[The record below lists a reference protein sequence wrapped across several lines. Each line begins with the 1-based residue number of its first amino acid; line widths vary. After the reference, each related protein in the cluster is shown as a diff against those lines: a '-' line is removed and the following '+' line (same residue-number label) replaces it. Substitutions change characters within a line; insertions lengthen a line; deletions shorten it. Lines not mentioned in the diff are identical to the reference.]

1 MRLLV
6 TLACSLALAGAG
18 FAGSPPIPRETH
30 RVVTGAEPCGAAG
43 RGATLWVGVYTPG
56 RLVAIDAASGRIVR
70 SIRVGPT
77 ACRVALG
84 ANVAWV
90 ALDRPGN
97 VVRIDLRSGRRR
109 VAPVGPGAFDVAR
122 AHGFVWA
129 VSFEMGTVTLLD
141 PRTGAVERV
150 VRVGD
155 HPTGLASCGGRMWVG
170 HGRAS
175 TWISSIDPRT
185 LRVRRVQVAATEPR
199 RPRCIGGVLWV
210 ATPDSLLRVDPSG
223 GRVLGR
229 LRIGETLGDLAAAPD
244 RLVWVTDKQHSVVY
258 RVDPSDLEV
267 VDSFS
272 AGPGAFA
279 PARTG
284 RTMWVTSYA
293 GSDVRGYTATP

>member
-6 TLACSLALAGAG
+6 TLLCSLALVGAG

-30 RVVTGAEPCGAAG
+30 RVVTGVAPCGAAG
-43 RGATLWVGVYTPG
+43 HGATLWVGVYTPG
-56 RLVAIDAASGRIVR
+56 RLVAVDTATGRILR

-109 VAPVGPGAFDVAR
+109 ITPVGPGAFDVAR
-122 AHGFVWA
+122 AHRRVWA

-150 VRVGD
+150 VRVGGY
-155 HPTGLASCGGRMWVG
+155 PTGLASCGGRMWVG

-185 LRVRRVQVAATEPR
+185 LRVRRVPVGAPEPR
-199 RPRCIGGVLWV
+199 RPRCIGGAVWV
-210 ATPDSLLRVDPSG
+210 ATPDTVLRVDSSS
-223 GRVLGR
+223 GRVVAR
-229 LRIGETLGDLAAAPD
+229 LRIGQTLGDLAAAPD
-244 RLVWVTDKQHSVVY
+244 GLVWVTDKQHSVVY
-258 RVDPSDLEV
+258 RVDPTELTI

-279 PARTG
+279 PAQAG